1 MRPPGCLFRL
11 SLMNKSMHN
20 PSIFLSALLLANAAL
35 AALLGLSLAVLPQG
49 VLGLFPAAV
58 KPGSFTLLQAIGVLL
73 FGMSLSLWTLVD
85 VRRTDALSRVS
96 QIAAVGLVFA
106 WITLLLISRGV
117 ASPDSDVP
125 VFVSI
130 GLTWIVIGVFAAF
143 YKSAGRHRALDPAGE
158 SAAQQERKRLAR
170 DLHDSIKQQLFSIK
184 LSSAAAEERWESD
197 PGGARIALADVRRS
211 AHAAMV
217 EMQAMLSQ
225 LRPEPLA
232 TAGLV
237 EALREQCEALGYRSG
252 IPVRFE
258 IGDLPPDDRLADSTR
273 ENLFRIAQEALTN
286 VARHARAREVEVR
299 LGKTEQ
305 DGAPALLLQIR
316 DDGQGFDVAGQSAGM
331 GLRNMRE
338 RLEAVHGTLDIRS
351 APGEGTEIRA
361 CAPLTPPKA
370 PGDPIYKLA
379 NEPWVVIP
387 FLLAAKFPSFVY
399 VLFALYAAVWTAS
412 AWRGSRKT
420 GARYVPSI
428 QWRLFKHQQRFLLL
442 TWAFWWACA
451 VVPTLEVLNPPFRWL
466 AVPLFWLNQVVR
478 FSFPALILLAFWE
491 AWSFFRLRRSR
502 SGSSPESGLPV
513 GLFAAMVAVPLV
525 SIPLFFL
532 SPIPWPVFPAFL
544 IFHAILYLG
553 WRLRKVS

>member
-1 MRPPGCLFRL
+1 
-11 SLMNKSMHN
+11 MNNIMSKHSN
-20 PSIFLSALLLANAAL
+20 LLWTLLLANAAV
-35 AALLGLSLAVLPQG
+35 ASLLGLGLAVLPQV

-58 KPGSFTLLQAIGVLL
+58 KPGSFMLLHAIGVLL

-85 VRRTDALSRVS
+85 VRRTDTLSRVS
-96 QIAAVGLVFA
+96 KIVAVGLVFA
-106 WITLLLISRGV
+106 WITLLLISRGAV
-117 ASPDSDVP
+117 SPNSGVLLY
-125 VFVSI
+125 VWLGLLVI
-130 GLTWIVIGVFAAF
+130 GIGVFAGFSKKA
-143 YKSAGRHRALDPAGE
+143 SDGRALDPAGE

-197 PGGARIALADVRRS
+197 PGGARAALADVRRS

-258 IGDLPPDDRLADSTR
+258 IGDLPPDDRLAESTR
-273 ENLFRIAQEALTN
+273 ENLFRIAQEALSN

-299 LGKTEQ
+299 LGKAEQ
-305 DGAPALLLQIR
+305 DGAPALLLQVR
-316 DDGQGFDVAGQSAGM
+316 DDGQGFDAAGQSAGM

-370 PGDPIYKLA
+370 PGDPVYKLA
-379 NEPWVVIP
+379 TDTSLIIALP
-387 FLLAAKFPSFVY
+387 FLAKHPSFVY
-399 VLFALYAAVWTAS
+399 VLLPLAAVWMAS
-412 AWRGSRKT
+412 AWTGSRKS
-420 GARYVPSI
+420 GARHASSI
-428 QWRLFKHQQRFLLL
+428 QWRLFKHQHRFLLF
-442 TWAFWWACA
+442 TVAFWWACA
-451 VVPTLEVLNPPFRWL
+451 IEPILKVPNPPFRWL
-466 AVPLFWLNQVVR
+466 AAPLYWLDQITR
-478 FSFPALILLAFWE
+478 FSFPVLLLFALWE
-491 AWSFFRLRRSR
+491 AWSFFRLRRSLN
-502 SGSSPESGLPV
+502 GSSPEPGLPV
-513 GLFAAMVAVPLV
+513 GLFAAMVAVLLV
-525 SIPLFFL
+525 SIPIFL
-532 SPIPWPVFPAFL
+532 VFQIPWAVSPVFL
-544 IFHAILYLG
+544 ILYAILYLG
-553 WRLRKVS
+553 WRLRTSS

>member
-1 MRPPGCLFRL
+1 
-11 SLMNKSMHN
+11 MHN

-143 YKSAGRHRALDPAGE
+143 YKSAGSHRALDPAGE

-197 PGGARIALADVRRS
+197 PGGARAALADVRRS

-232 TAGLV
+232 TGGLV

-273 ENLFRIAQEALTN
+273 ENLFRIAQEALSN
-286 VARHARAREVEVR
+286 VARHARAREVHVQ
-299 LGKTEQ
+299 LGQVKQ
-305 DGAPALLLQIR
+305 DGAPALLLQVR
-316 DDGQGFDVAGQSAGM
+316 DDGQGFDAAGQPAGM

-370 PGDPIYKLA
+370 PGDPVHKL
-379 NEPWVVIP
+379 VTDTSVIIALP
-387 FLLAAKFPSFVY
+387 FLAKHPSFVY
-399 VLFALYAAVWTAS
+399 VLLPLAAVWMAS
-412 AWRGSRKT
+412 AWKGSGKK

-428 QWRLFKHQQRFLLL
+428 QWRLFKHQHRFLLF
-442 TWAFWWACA
+442 TVAFWWACA
-451 VVPTLEVLNPPFRWL
+451 IMPMLKVPNPPFRWL
-466 AVPLFWLNQVVR
+466 AAPLYWLDQVAR
-478 FSFPALILLAFWE
+478 FSFPILLLFALWE
-491 AWSFFRLRRSR
+491 AWSFFRLRRSL
-502 SGSSPESGLPV
+502 SGSSPECGLPV
-513 GLFAAMVAVPLV
+513 GLFAAMVAVLLV
-525 SIPLFFL
+525 SILVLFLFQ
-532 SPIPWPVFPAFL
+532 IPWAVSPAFL
-544 IFHAILYLG
+544 LLYAILYLG
-553 WRLRKVS
+553 WRLRTVS